1 VNGYP
6 KVRDLRKLLQ
16 PTLNSVKI
24 NAILRYLERSK
35 RLEIDLDGNIIWI
48 RQEKDEANEL
58 SLAEVANISKDFLNY
73 FSTKNQNTEVSSR

>member
-1 VNGYP
+1 M
-6 KVRDLRKLLQ
+6 RKLLH

-24 NAILRYLERSK
+24 NTILRYLERSK

-48 RQEKDEANEL
+48 RQEKDEADEL

-73 FSTKNQNTEVSSR
+73 FSTKNRNTEVSSGWQKID